1 MSETNN
7 PLKMPQRSTIGRIFL
22 YLSEMFPPWINGP
35 MALASFYSFYFLCQC
50 HWTSAAPIKVTG
62 ASLLG
67 ALTIL
72 FILLFLR
79 VCDELKDFEAD
90 KDLFPDRAVAK
101 GDVLKSDL
109 WLLFGLCL
117 GLLPLFNL
125 ALGWQVLPVFI
136 AVYLYAL
143 AMYKWFFLKDL
154 ISKNL
159 ILAVLTH
166 NPIVPLLSYYIFCI
180 AQRDGVLAFS
190 SEDWQLLLPLI
201 LGFWGPSLAWE
212 VSRKIRA
219 ASQETE
225 YVTYSK
231 ILGPRTAALIVLLLL
246 TGSLLCFAWVLAL
259 DMEQGWTYSPWI
271 FGVLAFAYLIVL
283 GIYGTFLMNPDE
295 ARQKGLRGSAE
306 IYMLAV
312 YLGFTVGVP
321 VSRGLSFEVG
331 F

>member
-1 MSETNN
+1 MNDSKEPTKT
-7 PLKMPQRSTIGRIFL
+7 PTRSTLGRIFL
-22 YLSEMFPPWINGP
+22 YLGEMFPPWINGP

-50 HWTSAAPIKVTG
+50 HWTVSDPIKVTG
-62 ASLLG
+62 TSILG

-90 KDLFPDRAVAK
+90 KELFPDRAVAK
-101 GDVLKSDL
+101 GEVLKSDL

-117 GLLPLFNL
+117 IVLPLFNI
-125 ALGWQVLPVFI
+125 ALGTSVLLVFA
-136 AVYLYAL
+136 AVYIYAL
-143 AMYKWFFLKDL
+143 AMYKWFFLKGL

-166 NPIVPLLSYYIFCI
+166 NPIVPLLSYYIFSI
-180 AQRDGVLAFS
+180 AQGDGVLAFS
-190 SEDWQLLLPLI
+190 PDNLQILVPLI
-201 LGFWGPSLAWE
+201 FGFWGPSLAWE

-219 ASQETE
+219 TTQETE

-231 ILGPRTAALIVLLLL
+231 ILGARPAAAVVLLLL
-246 TGSLLCFAWVLAL
+246 TGSLGCFGWVLAL
-259 DMEQGWTYSPWI
+259 DLEQGLTYSPWI
-271 FGVLAFAYLIVL
+271 FAVLGLAYLIVL
-283 GIYGTFLMNPDE
+283 GVYGAFLLNPNE
-295 ARQKGLRGSAE
+295 IRQKGLRGSAE

-312 YLGFTVGVP
+312 YLGFTVGLP
-321 VSRGLSFEVG
+321 VSRGVTFEVG

>member
-1 MSETNN
+1 MSESQG
-7 PLKMPQRSTIGRIFL
+7 PAPSRSLGGRLFL

-50 HWTSAAPIKVTG
+50 PGEGRIVWTG
-62 ASLLG
+62 ASALG

-72 FILLFLR
+72 FVLLFLR

-101 GDVLKSDL
+101 GEVLKSDL

-117 GLLPLFNL
+117 GVMPLLNL
-125 ALGWQVLPVFI
+125 ALGWSVFPVFI

-143 AMYKWFFLKDL
+143 AMYKWFFLKEL

-166 NPIVPLLSYYIFCI
+166 NPIVPLLSYYILCM
-180 AQRDGVLAFS
+180 AQRDGVLAF
-190 SEDWQLLLPLI
+190 DAQNWGQILPLI

-219 ASQETE
+219 AEQETD

-231 ILGPRTAALIVLLLL
+231 ILGPRPAAAVVLLLL
-246 TGSLLCFAWVLAL
+246 TGSLACFAWLLFGEDA
-259 DMEQGWTYSPWI
+259 QGWLYSPWI
-271 FGVLAFAYLIVL
+271 AAVLALAYLVAL
-283 GIYGTFLMNPDE
+283 GSYGLFLLGPTAE
-295 ARQKGLRGSAE
+295 RQKGLRGSAE
-306 IYMLAV
+306 LYMLAV
-312 YLGFTVGVP
+312 YLGFTVGLP
-321 VSRGLSFEVG
+321 LSRGLAFEVG

>member
-1 MSETNN
+1 MSETKQQTK
-7 PLKMPQRSTIGRIFL
+7 PPARSTARRIFL
-22 YLSEMFPPWINGP
+22 YLAEMFPPWINGP

-50 HWTSAAPIKVTG
+50 QWTAAGPIIVTG
-62 ASLLG
+62 SSSLG

-90 KDLFPDRAVAK
+90 KELFPDRAVAK
-101 GDVLKSDL
+101 GEVLKSDL

-117 GLLPLFNL
+117 VLLPLFNF
-125 ALGWQVLPVFI
+125 ALGLDVLPVFI

-180 AQRDGVLAFS
+180 AERDGVLVFS
-190 SEDWQLLLPLI
+190 SSDWQLLVPLI

-219 ASQETE
+219 AEQETE

-231 ILGPRTAALIVLLLL
+231 ILGARPAAALVLLLL
-246 TGSLLCFAWVLAL
+246 TGSLACFAWVLAV
-259 DMEQGWTYSPWI
+259 DIEQGWTYSPWI
-271 FGVLAFAYLIVL
+271 FGVLVLAYTLVL
-283 GIYGTFLMNPDE
+283 GTYGLFLVDPSS

-312 YLGFTVGVP
+312 YLGFTVGLP